1 MPGLGR
7 NQKMDVLF
15 GDSLMVSA
23 PKLDPR
29 GARCFLEGIDATN
42 THVRI
47 PISED
52 MLGRH
57 FMLLG
62 GIGTGKTN
70 AFSQI
75 IRQLRQSMREDEI
88 MIIFDTKGDFHQEFY
103 QPGDIVISN
112 DTTATGSAR
121 TDYWNIFNEIYGGE
135 HMMEGVIEIA
145 KSLFAEA
152 CRKTNQIFFPNAARD
167 LFMASMVHFIRTRPA
182 KERTNRDL
190 IRFINQT
197 PSKEFRAMLNQH
209 SDFRAMTS
217 YIASDESGQTQGV
230 MSELLQVTRDIFI
243 GNFAKRGT
251 LGMRNL
257 VYQKGGKIV
266 FIEYDLSIGAMLSPV
281 YTLLF
286 DQAIK
291 EALCRERSLGNVY
304 FITDEFR
311 LLPNLQ
317 HIDDAVNFGRSL
329 GVKFMIGIQNVEQIY
344 EIYGAQRARSI
355 MSGFLSSFMFRVT
368 DASSKQ
374 YIKDVFGKNRKLEGY
389 TPIVQGRGMVEESR
403 EGNVVEDWNISRLK
417 TGQSIIGLPGHQPF
431 LFQFDRY
438 QGRVS

>member
-1 MPGLGR
+1 
-7 NQKMDVLF
+7 
-15 GDSLMVSA
+15 
-23 PKLDPR
+23 
-29 GARCFLEGIDATN
+29 
-42 THVRI
+42 
-47 PISED
+47 
-52 MLGRH
+52 
-57 FMLLG
+57 MLLG

-75 IRQLRQSMREDEI
+75 IRQLRNTLRSDEV
-88 MIIFDTKGDFHQEFY
+88 MIVFDTKGDFYHEFY

-112 DTTATGSAR
+112 DETATGAVKA
-121 TDYWNIFNEIYGGE
+121 DYWNIFNEIYGGE
-135 HMMEGVIEIA
+135 HMMESIIEIS

-152 CRKTNQIFFPNAARD
+152 CQKTNQIFFPNAARD
-167 LFMASMVHFIRTRPA
+167 LFMAAMVHFIRTRPP

-190 IRFINQT
+190 IRFINST
-197 PSKEFRAMLNQH
+197 PSKDFRAMLSSH
-209 SDFRAMTS
+209 ADFRAMTS
-217 YIASDESGQTQGV
+217 YIANDESGQTQGV
-230 MSELLQVTRDIFI
+230 MSELLQVVREIFV
-243 GNFAKRGT
+243 GNFAKKGT

-266 FIEYDLSIGAMLSPV
+266 FIEYDLSIGSMLSPI

-291 EALCRERSLGNVY
+291 EALCRERSLGTVY

-355 MSGFLSSFMFRVT
+355 MSGFLSSFSFRVT
-368 DASSKQ
+368 DASSKD
-374 YIKDVFGKNRKLEGY
+374 YIKSLFGKNRKLEGY
-389 TPIVQGRGMVEESR
+389 TPIVQSRGMVEETR

-438 QGRVS
+438 QGKA

>member
-88 MIIFDTKGDFHQEFY
+88 MIIFDTKGDFYQEFY

-152 CRKTNQIFFPNAARD
+152 CRKTNQI
-167 LFMASMVHFIRTRPA
+167 SS
-182 KERTNRDL
+182 
-190 IRFINQT
+190 Q
-197 PSKEFRAMLNQH
+197 
-209 SDFRAMTS
+209 
-217 YIASDESGQTQGV
+217 
-230 MSELLQVTRDIFI
+230 
-243 GNFAKRGT
+243 
-251 LGMRNL
+251 
-257 VYQKGGKIV
+257 
-266 FIEYDLSIGAMLSPV
+266 
-281 YTLLF
+281 
-286 DQAIK
+286 
-291 EALCRERSLGNVY
+291 CRS
-304 FITDEFR
+304 
-311 LLPNLQ
+311 
-317 HIDDAVNFGRSL
+317 
-329 GVKFMIGIQNVEQIY
+329 
-344 EIYGAQRARSI
+344 
-355 MSGFLSSFMFRVT
+355 
-368 DASSKQ
+368 
-374 YIKDVFGKNRKLEGY
+374 
-389 TPIVQGRGMVEESR
+389 
-403 EGNVVEDWNISRLK
+403 
-417 TGQSIIGLPGHQPF
+417 
-431 LFQFDRY
+431 
-438 QGRVS
+438 

>member
-1 MPGLGR
+1 MAGMGR

-15 GDSLMVSA
+15 GDSLMTAA

-29 GARCFLEGIDATN
+29 NARCFLSGIDATN
-42 THVRI
+42 SHVQI

-57 FMLLG
+57 IMLLG

-75 IRQLRQSMREDEI
+75 IRQLRSTLRQDEV
-88 MIIFDTKGDFHQEFY
+88 MIVFDTKGDFYHEFY

-112 DTTATGSAR
+112 DETATGSVK

-135 HMMEGVIEIA
+135 HMMESIIEIS

-152 CRKTNQIFFPNAARD
+152 CEKTNQIFFPNAARD
-167 LFMASMVHFIRTRPA
+167 LFMAAMVHFIRTRPQ

-190 IRFINQT
+190 IRFINST
-197 PSKEFRAMLNQH
+197 PSKDFRAMLNMH

-217 YIASDESGQTQGV
+217 YIANDESGQTQGV
-230 MSELLQVTRDIFI
+230 MSELLQVVREIFV
-243 GNFAKRGT
+243 GNFAKKGT

-257 VYQKGGKIV
+257 VYQKGGRIV
-266 FIEYDLSIGAMLSPV
+266 FIEYDLSIGSMLSPI

-355 MSGFLSSFMFRVT
+355 MSGFLSSFSFRVT
-368 DASSKQ
+368 DASSKD
-374 YIKDVFGKNRKLEGY
+374 YIKDLFGKNRKLEGY
-389 TPIVQGRGMVEESR
+389 TPIVQGRGMVEETR
-403 EGNVVEDWNISRLK
+403 EGNVVEDWNISRLR
-417 TGQSIIGLPGHQPF
+417 TGQSIIGLPGCQPF

-438 QGRVS
+438 QGKA